1 MQENLTKQ
9 TAVTTAEA
17 AGNLYARSNLTR
29 MQMLYWTG
37 QQLRPDIPLYAAPVA
52 FVLNGVLDTALFCQ
66 AMQAVMDQS
75 DALRSVIQVVDGLPQ
90 QQVQAQVSAPVQ
102 LKDFSEE
109 ENPTASA
116 HAWLQ
121 KIVET
126 PFDLQHSLIQF
137 ALAQISPEK
146 HIWLICQHHIICDA
160 ISAFNVYR
168 FVTQTYEQQI
178 SGSEAGTLP
187 TVIPFQ
193 IYLEY
198 EREYRESNHFQRA
211 KRYWQQRL
219 SKDVTPLHFFGRP
232 SAKKTTKTH
241 RIDVELDS
249 DRAAKLIALAKQERF
264 QDLTQELTMFNVLA
278 SLFFAL
284 VYHLTNNRR
293 LSFLAPMH
301 NRPTQAFRQIIGL
314 LMELAPFVVEIEEDE
329 TPASLIQQ
337 LKKQTRG
344 VMRFAQYSSSIALNN
359 KVHDLM
365 FNYHRRPYF
374 TFNNQPVEQDHLY
387 VGHSGDSFAL
397 HVHEFEESGL
407 FKLKFDFHSEVF
419 KEAER
424 EEVITLFYALFDAFV
439 ADSDQLLSEIDLP
452 YSAVQTA
459 VSPPAVTTPKA
470 HAAFTPPRDHLE
482 LDLKK
487 LWEKILGL
495 PRISIHDNFFDLGG
509 TSWQAMN
516 LFADIE
522 KLTGHYLPLVTLVQ
536 AGTIA
541 ELAETL
547 RHVSG
552 AEVWPTLVT
561 IQEGLP
567 NKKPLYLVHGGGGHV
582 LIFTKLARYLPSD
595 QPVLAFQARGLDGK
609 TRPLRTV
616 EEMAAHYVEALLQH
630 QPQGPYQLGG
640 YSMGGAVA
648 FEIAQ
653 QLHARGHQVD
663 FVGIID
669 TPAQHPRLKWV
680 RLCTRFVARLLHLSP
695 AREQMLFIQNRHRFW
710 VGFRQ
715 MLINQKSR
723 LTQKTGHSQ
732 ARNNMSNQPQ
742 EDARVQKIT
751 MVNNRAFFCYVPKQY
766 PGSVTLFKSTE
777 GYRDIYRDTKDP
789 LMGWQRVSRGV
800 HVHLLEGNHNQIM
813 DEPHVEALAA
823 AFVEALQK

>member
-9 TAVTTAEA
+9 TAVTTAAA
-17 AGNLYARSNLTR
+17 AGNFYARSNLTR

-37 QQLRPDIPLYAAPVA
+37 QQLRPDIPLYAAPMA

-102 LKDFSEE
+102 LKDFSKEE
-109 ENPTASA
+109 DPTAAA

-121 KIVET
+121 SIVAT
-126 PFDLQHSLIQF
+126 PFDLQRSLIQF
-137 ALAQISPEK
+137 ALAQIGPEK

-160 ISAFNVYR
+160 TSAFNVYR

-198 EREYRESNHFQRA
+198 EREYRESKQFQRA

-241 RIDVELDS
+241 RLDIELDS
-249 DRAAKLIALAKQERF
+249 DRAAKLIALAEQERF

-284 VYHLTNNRR
+284 VYHLTNTRR
-293 LSFLAPMH
+293 ISFLAPMH

-314 LMELAPFVVEIEEDE
+314 LMELAPFVVEIEENE

-365 FNYHRRPYF
+365 FNYHKRPYF
-374 TFNNQPVEQDHLY
+374 TFNNQPVEQDHLH

-419 KEAER
+419 KEEER
-424 EEVITLFYALFDAFV
+424 GQVITLFYALFDAFV
-439 ADSDQLLSEIDLP
+439 TDCNQPLSEIDLP
-452 YSAVQTA
+452 YSVVQTA
-459 VSPPAVTTPKA
+459 VSLPATTMPKA
-470 HAAFTPPRDHLE
+470 HAAFAPPRDHLE

-495 PRISIHDNFFDLGG
+495 SRISIHDNFFDLGG

-552 AEVWPTLVT
+552 TEAWPTLVT
-561 IQEGLP
+561 IQEGSP
-567 NKKPLYLVHGGGGHV
+567 SKKPLYLVHGGGGHV
-582 LIFTKLARYLPSD
+582 LIFTKMARHLPPD
-595 QPVLAFQARGLDGK
+595 QPVFAFQARGLDGK

-616 EEMAAHYVEALLQH
+616 EEMATHYVEALLKH

-653 QLHARGHQVD
+653 QLQARGHQVD

-680 RLCTRFVARLLHLSP
+680 RLCTQFVARLLHLSP

-715 MLINQKSR
+715 MLVNQRSR
-723 LTQKTGHSQ
+723 LTQKRGYSQ
-732 ARNNMSNQPQ
+732 ARNNASNQPQ

-766 PGSVTLFKSTE
+766 SGLVTLFKSTE

-789 LMGWQRVSRGV
+789 LMGWQRVSQGV
-800 HVHLLEGNHNQIM
+800 NVYLLEGNHNQIM
-813 DEPHVEALAA
+813 DEPHVQSLAA
-823 AFVEALQK
+823 AFVEALRK